1 MTSPAGRIVGNYELG
16 EPIGRGGG
24 SEVFAAVHRF
34 LGHEVAV
41 KLLRKGGDGDAA
53 ASVDAFLG
61 EAARARAV
69 HHPNLVSVLDFGRDD
84 ASGRCYLVMER
95 IPGESLAERLGRLGR
110 LSEPQVRALGAA
122 LADGMQAAH
131 DGGIVHRDLKPAN
144 VMLRGDQPTVVD
156 FGLARDLGGQSAV
169 ETGRR
174 AGTPAYMAPE
184 QLTGGLIAPCVDIWS
199 LGVILFEAL
208 AGKLPFEGF
217 ADGRCPQLFEV
228 APRLASLVG
237 VSAEMDALVAACL
250 ERAPGRRPAS
260 MAAVARALRGEGD
273 ERITQD
279 IGHATGAGDAGAAP
293 EVAGRSRRTGATR
306 RGVWAAVAAAGVA
319 LALLA
324 IGGAGSDREVATDVV
339 GAGGATGVGPAA
351 RASSSL
357 LAGQAMPDVV
367 GAGGA
372 TGVGPAAR
380 ASSSRL
386 AGQATPAGAGPVG
399 APAASAPV
407 SAAPAS
413 APVPSADSAPA
424 SATGLDLEIRSTPP
438 GADVLVAGE
447 LRGRT
452 PTRLHLAAPGSILLR
467 KRGYEQARVRVQQG
481 GLVDVRLS
489 RRARAGRGRDGAAK
503 RPRASERAEGLD

>member
-339 GAGGATGVGPAA
+339 GAGGATGVGRAAPA
-351 RASSSL
+351 
-357 LAGQAMPDVV
+357 G
-367 GAGGA
+367 
-372 TGVGPAAR
+372 
-380 ASSSRL
+380 SSRL

-399 APAASAPV
+399 APAASAPA
-407 SAAPAS
+407 SAAPASAAPASAAPASAASAPASAPSAPAS
-413 APVPSADSAPA
+413 APVPSAASAPS

>member
-16 EPIGRGGG
+16 EPIGRGGA

-41 KLLRKGGDGDAA
+41 KLLRSDTDGD

-61 EAARARAV
+61 EAARARAM

-84 ASGRCYLVMER
+84 ATGRCYLVMER

-110 LSEPQVRALGAA
+110 LSEPEVRALGAA

-184 QLTGGLIAPCVDIWS
+184 QLTGGLIAPCVDIWA

-208 AGKLPFEGF
+208 AGRLPFEGF

-228 APRLASLVG
+228 APRLGSLVDA
-237 VSAEMDALVAACL
+237 SAEIDAVVAACL

-260 MAAVARALRGEGD
+260 MTAVARALRGEGD

-279 IGHATGAGDAGAAP
+279 LGAVTGAGAGAP
-293 EVAGRSRRTGATR
+293 EVAPRRSSWAMR
-306 RGVWAAVAAAGVA
+306 RGVWVAVAAAGVA
-319 LALLA
+319 VALLA
-324 IGGAGSDREVATDVV
+324 VGGAGSDRDAATDVV
-339 GAGGATGVGPAA
+339 GAGA
-351 RASSSL
+351 
-357 LAGQAMPDVV
+357 V
-367 GAGGA
+367 GARQ
-372 TGVGPAAR
+372 GVE
-380 ASSSRL
+380 
-386 AGQATPAGAGPVG
+386 T
-399 APAASAPV
+399 APARPSLEAPGAVASAG
-407 SAAPAS
+407 SAGS
-413 APVPSADSAPA
+413 AGS
-424 SATGLDLEIRSTPP
+424 
-438 GADVLVAGE
+438 
-447 LRGRT
+447 
-452 PTRLHLAAPGSILLR
+452 PGSP
-467 KRGYEQARVRVQQG
+467 G
-481 GLVDVRLS
+481 
-489 RRARAGRGRDGAAK
+489 
-503 RPRASERAEGLD
+503 